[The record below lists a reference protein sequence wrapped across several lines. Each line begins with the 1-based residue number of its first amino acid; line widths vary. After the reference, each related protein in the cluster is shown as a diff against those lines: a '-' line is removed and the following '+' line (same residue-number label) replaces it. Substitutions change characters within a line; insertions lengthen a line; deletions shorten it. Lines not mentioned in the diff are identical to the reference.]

1 MLPCRLAVVTMMLL
15 LAGCSAAREESRI
28 AAMVPLDATVASFDV
43 CHGTSCTVRTP
54 VGLSDEQWERITE
67 VFARS
72 AKSAAAERQDI
83 AHAIALFERFVGE
96 KTGTMH
102 DVGGNLAVADQAGQ
116 LDCIDESVN
125 TTTYLRLLKDAD
137 LLQWHDVA
145 FPAHRNPNLI
155 DFHNT
160 AVIIERDNRMYWA
173 VDSWFRPNAHDPYI
187 VPLTAWYAGWRPGD
201 GTLSVSTAP
210 SETPEP
216 DDTEN

>member
-1 MLPCRLAVVTMMLL
+1 MLPCRLAAFAMILL
-15 LAGCSAAREESRI
+15 FAGCSAAREESRI
-28 AAMVPLDATVASFDV
+28 AALVPLDATVTSFDV
-43 CHGTSCTVRTP
+43 CHGTSCKVRTP
-54 VGLSDEQWERITE
+54 VGLSDEQWEQIAE
-67 VFARS
+67 IFDRS
-72 AKSAAAERQDI
+72 AKSAAVERRNI
-83 AHAIALFERFVGE
+83 AHAIALFERFVGQ

-102 DVGGNLAVADQAGQ
+102 DVGGNLAVPDQAGQ

-187 VPLTAWYAGWRPGD
+187 VPLSAWHGGWRPGD
-201 GTLSVSTAP
+201 GAVAVSVTPSTTAV
-210 SETPEP
+210 P
-216 DDTEN
+216 DDTNN